1 MRTPRILFFDIE
13 TAPSKAIIWQLWQE
27 VKSMDFVTDDWYV
40 LCWAAKWLGSNRIMS
55 SGIYKKSENDKQVMK
70 DLWKLL
76 DEADIVVAHNAIGF
90 DCKKTNTRFIAN
102 NIMPPSPSVVI
113 DTLQVARKKFLFTSN
128 KLGDLGKFLKLG
140 EKIPTGGIELWKQCM
155 KGDKKAWDKMV
166 TYCKGD
172 VQLLEKVY
180 LKLRPFMSNHPNL
193 GVYTGT
199 TVCPKC
205 SSDHIQYRGYSM
217 TNGGKYR
224 RFQCQACGGWGRERK
239 TVLKKNTLSN
249 L

>member
-1 MRTPRILFFDIE
+1 MKKPKILLFDIE
-13 TAPSKAIIWQLWQE
+13 TSPSRAIIWQLWQE